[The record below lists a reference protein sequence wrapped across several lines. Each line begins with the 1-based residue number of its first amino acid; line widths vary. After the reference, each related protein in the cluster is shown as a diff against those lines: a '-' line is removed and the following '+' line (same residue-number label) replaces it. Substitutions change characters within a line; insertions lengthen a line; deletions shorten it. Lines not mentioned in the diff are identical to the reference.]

1 MLSGFTDDQIAL
13 IGCVAAVLVCGGLM
27 SLSYYLR
34 PRDVREQEVEESSTI
49 AFPRRPV
56 QEQQAASDRRAA

>member
-1 MLSGFTDDQIAL
+1 VLSGFSDDQIAL
-13 IGCVAAVLVCGGLM
+13 FGCMAAVLVCGGLM

-34 PRDVREQEVEESSTI
+34 PREEREQLTEDSATI

-56 QEQQAASDRRAA
+56 QEQETIRDRRAA